1 MNNKNMIT
9 DDTVYYSLTT
19 CTEAI
24 DCMLAEKILKTV
36 SQAEVNNNVWVE
48 FTPDIIACLKW
59 LVQCVDQVCCT

>member
-1 MNNKNMIT
+1 MMNNKNMIT

-36 SQAEVNNNVWVE
+36 SQAEVNNNV
-48 FTPDIIACLKW
+48 
-59 LVQCVDQVCCT
+59 